1 MLYLQLIWW
10 SLIFPMLR
18 HGSFAIWICTRWYL
32 INIDADIS
40 RRINNSIKTNNT
52 YCHRH
57 VRKHQAILPSRSIPT
72 TSKSSSVSHQ
82 YCWHSIMNLPKQ
94 NQLSLST
101 TLSDYLPTWWHR
113 FVEPNANSPQNE
125 PYYLMSFFFSWT
137 FLEFVEKWWK
147 KLSNYKQNPFSAKNS
162 AIWQSV

>member
-1 MLYLQLIWW
+1 MLYLQLICW

-82 YCWHSIMNLPKQ
+82 YCWHSIMNLPKTKQ
-94 NQLSLST
+94 NKTNQPTNSLLSIYHPTDLSTHWQNHVRTLSWGVCSCYTTLLYLSL
-101 TLSDYLPTWWHR
+101 
-113 FVEPNANSPQNE
+113 
-125 PYYLMSFFFSWT
+125 
-137 FLEFVEKWWK
+137 
-147 KLSNYKQNPFSAKNS
+147 
-162 AIWQSV
+162 I